1 MTGLLPAILR
11 YTDIFESNRR
21 ASRQGRVD
29 LSCSTSTVPLFTTTT
44 YNNSN
49 NSNSNNSNNNYSGA
63 CDAASKEKEKEKE
76 AETDCILVACI
87 KGGLGSR
94 GGGGG
99 GGGGEGEAS
108 KGPVNHAVV
117 CLQELYEKSKQR
129 PLPDS
134 GMPLPPPP
142 LLLQTLLWLLIR
154 SEEGERDLVQL
165 LLPHCEKFLGSSA
178 RLFQKDGGNYLKD
191 STDNQADSDRH
202 SNTSSSSAPFVLDV
216 DLNFLLRECY
226 R

>member
-29 LSCSTSTVPLFTTTT
+29 LSCSTSTVPLSTTTT

-94 GGGGG
+94 GGG

-178 RLFQKDGGNYLKD
+178 RMFQKDGGNDLKD
-191 STDNQADSDRH
+191 STDNHADSDRH
-202 SNTSSSSAPFVLDV
+202 GSTSSSSAPFVLDV